1 MPPRSCKCILRS
13 LHHKKLLS
21 DKDYNKLKRNLSYDN
36 LNKVKQFCSELSEK
50 CTNKFWNDDYTI
62 GYVEGFLEATRCIVK
77 RVDELLGGGS
87 DGNIVLE
94 ESDQEEY
101 EGGA

>member
-13 LHHKKLLS
+13 LHHDKRLS

-36 LNKVKQFCSELSEK
+36 LNRVKQFCSELSGK
-50 CTNKFWNDDYTI
+50 YTNEFWNDEYTN
-62 GYVEGFLEATRCIVK
+62 GYVAGVHEATRCIVE

-87 DGNIVLE
+87 DGNILLE
-94 ESDQEEY
+94 ESDQEEH
-101 EGGA
+101 